1 MAYLVIKKFYKDKAG
16 RLVLLVEGKPTD
28 KNFWMYEK
36 ENKYNIC
43 LEDWILQVQPLV
55 YANVIVPYNE
65 GKKNEDRNFTK
76 NIVKRKSF
84 YVV

>member
-16 RLVLLVEGKPTD
+16 RLVLLIEGKPTD

-36 ENKYNIC
+36 ENKYNLC
-43 LEDWILQVQPLV
+43 LEDWIWQLSRLI
-55 YANVIVPYNE
+55 YANIIVPYNE
-65 GKKNEDRNFTK
+65 GKQEHRNFTK
-76 NIVKRKSF
+76 IIGKRKSF